1 MSSSI
6 RISDETKEKLEAV
19 KREDETFDELLDRLA
34 ISRTK
39 EDVREM
45 AGFAAE
51 DIDEHMKQKRAD
63 LNESF
68 EARKSGGE

>member
-6 RISDETKEKLEAV
+6 RISEETKAKLEAV
-19 KREDETFDELLDRLA
+19 KREGETFDELLDRLA
-34 ISRTK
+34 ITRTE

-45 AGFAAE
+45 AGFAE
-51 DIDEHMKQKRAD
+51 EGVEEHMKQRREE

-68 EARKSGGE
+68 ESRPSGVE